1 MHGNVY
7 EWCSDWYDGNY
18 YSTSPSDD
26 PTGPTAGSARVLRG
40 GDWSNY
46 AQYCRS
52 AFRYNAYPAYAINGV
67 GFRVAVVP

>member
-26 PTGPTAGSARVLRG
+26 PTGPTAGSGRVLRG
-40 GDWSNY
+40 GYWSSS
-46 AQYCRS
+46 AQSCRS
-52 AFRYNAYPAYAINGV
+52 AYRDYGMPAHANSYV
-67 GFRVAVVP
+67 GFRVAVAP